1 MPKVCPK
8 GVQRLENG
16 TPGAPKWCH
25 KGVKKLKLEGVDM
38 CHKGDKK
45 LQMEGLDMHFLGVET
60 YADCLLRSPL
70 LLPVPGEGGEN
81 LRWISSQLGPKHP
94 T

>member
-25 KGVKKLKLEGVDM
+25 EVVKKLK
-38 CHKGDKK
+38 
-45 LQMEGLDMHFLGVET
+45 MEGFDIHFLGVET
-60 YADCLLRSPL
+60 YADCLLRLPL
-70 LLPVPGEGGEN
+70 LLPVPGEGG
-81 LRWISSQLGPKHP
+81 K

>member
-16 TPGAPKWCH
+16 TPGSPQWCH
-25 KGVKKLKLEGVDM
+25 KGVKKLKI
-38 CHKGDKK
+38 
-45 LQMEGLDMHFLGVET
+45 EGLDMHFLGVET
-60 YADCLLRSPL
+60 YADCLLRLPL
-70 LLPVPGEGGEN
+70 QLLVPGEGG
-81 LRWISSQLGPKHP
+81 K